1 MARIPIR
8 PTTIGQRVRWTAS
21 RPRWQQQSGI
31 VLAVGKRTI
40 KVRIDGTRKQRYLR
54 IARLEGWR

>member
-1 MARIPIR
+1 M
-8 PTTIGQRVRWTAS
+8 TFTIGQRVRWAAY

-54 IARLEGWR
+54 MARLEGWR